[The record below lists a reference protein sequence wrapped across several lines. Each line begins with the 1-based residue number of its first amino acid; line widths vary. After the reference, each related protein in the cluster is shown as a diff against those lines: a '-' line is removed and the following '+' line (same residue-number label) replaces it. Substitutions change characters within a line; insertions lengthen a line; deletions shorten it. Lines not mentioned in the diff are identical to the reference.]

1 MDCPVCQRQ
10 NVPPE
15 FSGCPQCDTDLR
27 GLRLLESLRI
37 SAAQPVTSPPSI
49 SVRPAAKRPAWVLP
63 ALLGVVMLTVGV
75 VAGRIGAL
83 PNTPSPASQN
93 AAQALPDTQSASAV
107 YKDSLALLH
116 QQIAAI
122 QTLKQGEKAA
132 SGFVY
137 VVRKGDTL
145 NGIAW
150 RLYGRAELAE
160 QLRQLNQIADPRRL
174 PIGKSLRLMSI

>member
-15 FSGCPQCDTDLR
+15 FSACPQCDTDLR

-37 SAAQPVTSPPSI
+37 SAAQLAPSSPSI
-49 SVRPAAKRPAWVLP
+49 SVQTAAKRPAWVLP
-63 ALLGVVMLTVGV
+63 ALVGAMMLTVGV
-75 VAGRIGAL
+75 VAGRIGIWPSNPL
-83 PNTPSPASQN
+83 PPTQI
-93 AAQALPDTQSASAV
+93 AAEALPDVQSASAV
-107 YKDSLALLH
+107 YKDSLALLR
-116 QQIAAI
+116 QQIAA
-122 QTLKQGEKAA
+122 TRNLKQGEKGE

-145 NGIAW
+145 HGIAW
-150 RLYGRAELAE
+150 HLYGRAELAE
-160 QLRQLNQIADPRRL
+160 QLGQLNQIADPRRL